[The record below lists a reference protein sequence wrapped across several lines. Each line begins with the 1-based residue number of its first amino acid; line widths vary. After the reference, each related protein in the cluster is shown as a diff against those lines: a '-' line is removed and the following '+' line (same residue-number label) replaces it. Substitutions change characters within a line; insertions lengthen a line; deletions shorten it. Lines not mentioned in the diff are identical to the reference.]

1 MGVGGGAFL
10 ACGEAKCCTIL
21 VQSKSFRCNTYK
33 KHRGLGGD
41 FAFPY
46 PPYFVT
52 SSHQRTE
59 RELAA
64 IMDSQ
69 FKRSPLSCNI
79 AASAAPDG
87 TSVKLVTACG
97 DSPVGP
103 APTTPN
109 RSTPSSAPSISAAIS
124 LTPRGPTATAAASRS
139 SQKFFVPT
147 PPKNFTSPRKF
158 RPKIANGPAAAI
170 SPSTTAIR

>member
-21 VQSKSFRCNTYK
+21 VQCKSFRCNTSEPPPMCCKQRTCTIPKSFRCNTYK

-139 SQKFFVPT
+139 SEK
-147 PPKNFTSPRKF
+147 
-158 RPKIANGPAAAI
+158 
-170 SPSTTAIR
+170 

>member
-1 MGVGGGAFL
+1 MQHLQKTYRVGGA
-10 ACGEAKCCTIL
+10 
-21 VQSKSFRCNTYK
+21 SFRPRIRPAC
-33 KHRGLGGD
+33 
-41 FAFPY
+41 AFPY
-46 PPYFVT
+46 FPT
-52 SSHQRTE
+52 SLLCYLVSSSDGKRV
-59 RELAA
+59 AA

-147 PPKNFTSPRKF
+147 DRK
-158 RPKIANGPAAAI
+158 
-170 SPSTTAIR
+170 SVV